1 MKNILILIA
10 VVVAVVSVGCRK
22 NNQVSVNEDHRL
34 IIGQD
39 SYSYV
44 GTQTGV
50 VKTTHMLVGTPSAQ
64 TFPVLEVVIT
74 NDSGRAFNTSALYL
88 EQSVYKDGETV
99 EIVTVQIIGVSGG
112 KYHRFVKK
120 LPQK

>member
-64 TFPVLEVVIT
+64 TFPVLKVARVLVNSSLFLLDSSPFLKNSPCFT
-74 NDSGRAFNTSALYL
+74 LSTFAQND
-88 EQSVYKDGETV
+88 QV
-99 EIVTVQIIGVSGG
+99 EIVD
-112 KYHRFVKK
+112 
-120 LPQK
+120 L